1 MIAILDYGSGNIR
14 SAQRAFE
21 RGNHEVVVTSNFEEA
36 LGADGLVIP
45 GVGAFGACMSGLL
58 GVRGDELIRER
69 LAAGRKIFGICVG
82 MQILF
87 SQSAEL
93 YEGKSISGVGIF
105 PQQVKK
111 LVAPVLPHIG
121 WNSLTDA
128 DKSETFSGVENEQF
142 YFVHSYGVLDE
153 VSNAK
158 CVYSNYGSEFV
169 AAIETK
175 LITATQF
182 HPEKSGPAGLRLI
195 ENWVNSL

>member
-58 GVRGDELIRER
+58 GVRGDEIIRER

-93 YEGKSISGVGIF
+93 YEGKTVSGVGIF
-105 PQQVKK
+105 PERVKR
-111 LVAPVLPHIG
+111 LVAPV
-121 WNSLTDA
+121 
-128 DKSETFSGVENEQF
+128 
-142 YFVHSYGVLDE
+142 
-153 VSNAK
+153 
-158 CVYSNYGSEFV
+158 
-169 AAIETK
+169 
-175 LITATQF
+175 
-182 HPEKSGPAGLRLI
+182 
-195 ENWVNSL
+195 